1 MNIIRI
7 KCPICGAEL
16 DVYDDP
22 ANVKKSVKCP
32 NCNEKNKFTAFKLVS
47 PAKEASPVPPSGNQ
61 KPQQEP
67 DEAEKTQIKTKKKPN
82 VDPGFFKDEATGMRY
97 DIPDGSSTL
106 GRKTTKTPSKADV
119 PISTSDQYMSRV
131 HMKVQAAIG
140 KDGLYH
146 VYVSNAENKNPTF
159 INGNELKGD
168 DVLGIKHGDKLQLG
182 DTVLVYSSSSTDQT
196 DKTELHF
203 KK

>member
-32 NCNEKNKFTAFKLVS
+32 NCNVKNPFKDFKRVVH
-47 PAKEASPVPPSGNQ
+47 AKEVPPTPPSGNQ

-119 PISTSDQYMSRV
+119 PISTSDNYMSRI
-131 HMKVQAAIG
+131 HMKVQATIG

-146 VYVSNAENKNPTF
+146 VYVSNADNKNPTF
-159 INGNELKGD
+159 INGKELKGD
-168 DVLGIKHGDKLQLG
+168 DVLGLKHGDNLQLG
-182 DTVLVYSSSSTDQT
+182 DTVLVYSSSSSDET